1 MKIKKILLSRLFIAI
16 LAMIA
21 GATKIYA
28 MTINVNKVGANKS
41 ISLEVEPNE
50 TIDSVKTKIQ
60 EKEGLPP
67 DRQYLVFLNR
77 CLEEGKTL
85 SDYNI
90 QEHMS
95 IMLYEIDNSEKVY
108 TFNSIQPKNI
118 DEFYGICDDQNI
130 LSGLMINEQDFNSD
144 FTKCKATDS
153 NLGIIYS
160 NVNFVYNYD
169 KNVKKEI
176 DEIFKKIPSGK
187 NNFLIKDL
195 ELVNYWVNK
204 GQINYYSS
212 ELMSYL
218 GYKNFEITFGAGD
231 DSYVTTKMFGVANFK
246 YDGTIYYINPQMEI
260 GGEHVIYVPTNTEN
274 LMKAVQERI
283 DNYVGKGKAIVSD
296 CGTTTDWK
304 NSIDPND
311 YSWLEAD
318 GLLGTLDKTADN
330 HVYKLTVG
338 TEEHYFVIGKD
349 STKMY
354 EPKYK
359 TSDILTNISIST
371 NSGALSLD
379 TTIKAKKITSGD
391 EYNRILKIL
400 NVTDNE
406 MFDLKLFSSG
416 LNKNITKLDDGTF
429 EVRIPV
435 TEKLKGKKLVAYY
448 VYGNNKTEYPVTID
462 GNYAIFNTDHF
473 SIYTLAVA
481 PKSTYT
487 ITVNGENIT
496 VTPQNVIK
504 VLEGSS
510 KEIEIKAN
518 DGYKLTSVKV
528 DGVENMPLTNGKI
541 TIENIS
547 KNITIDVSTEK
558 IAGSVDIEETTNTIY
573 KGENSPKTGDNVFTY
588 ITMFIIAF
596 IGIIISTL
604 KIKNKK

>member
-1 MKIKKILLSRLFIAI
+1 
-16 LAMIA
+16 MIA

-60 EKEGLPP
+60 EKEGLTP
-67 DRQYLVFLNR
+67 DRQYLIFLNK

-90 QEHMS
+90 QEYMS
-95 IMLYEIDNSEKVY
+95 IMLYEIDNSEKIY

-130 LSGLMINEQDFNSD
+130 FSGLMINEQDFNSD

-176 DEIFKKIPSGK
+176 DEIFKRIPSGK

-274 LMKAVQERI
+274 SNLMKAVQARI
-283 DNYVGKGKAIVSD
+283 DNYVGKGKAVVSD

-318 GLLGTLDKTADN
+318 GLLGTLDKAADN

-359 TSDILTNISIST
+359 TSDVLTNISISS
-371 NSGALSLD
+371 NSGTLSLD
-379 TTIKAKKITSGD
+379 TTIKAKKITNGE

-448 VYGNNKTEYPVTID
+448 VDGNNKTEYPVTID
-462 GNYAIFNTDHF
+462 GDYAVFTTDHF
-473 SIYTLAVA
+473 SIYTLAAA
-481 PKSTYT
+481 PKVTYT

-496 VTPQNVIK
+496 VTPQNIIT
-504 VLEGSS
+504 VLEGEN

-518 DGYKLTSVKV
+518 EGYKLTSVKV
-528 DGVENMPLTNGKI
+528 DGVEKMPLENGKI
-541 TIENIS
+541 TIENVS
-547 KNITIDVSTEK
+547 KNITIDVSVEK
-558 IAGSVDIEETTNTIY
+558 IEDNT
-573 KGENSPKTGDNVFTY
+573 GENTPVNEISKNEELPKTGDY
-588 ITMFIIAF
+588 IFMYVVTFILAV
-596 IGIIISTL
+596 IGITTVTIVKR
-604 KIKNKK
+604 KI

>member
-1 MKIKKILLSRLFIAI
+1 MKTKKILLSLFLIAI
-16 LAMIA
+16 FAILT
-21 GATKIYA
+21 GTVKIYA
-28 MTINVNKVGANKS
+28 MTINVYKIKDNKS

-50 TIDSVKTKIQ
+50 TIDNVKQKIQ
-60 EKEGLPP
+60 DKEGLPP
-67 DRQYLVFLNR
+67 DRQHLVFFNKT
-77 CLEEGKTL
+77 LEAGKTL

-90 QEHMS
+90 KDYMN
-95 IMLYEIDNSEKVY
+95 ITLYEIDNSEKIY
-108 TFNSIQPKNI
+108 TFNSVQPKNI
-118 DEFYGICDDQNI
+118 DEFYGICDDQNL

-169 KNVKKEI
+169 KNIKKEI
-176 DEIFKKIPSGK
+176 DDIIKKIPNGK
-187 NNFLIKDL
+187 NSFLIKDL
-195 ELVNYWVNK
+195 ELINYWVNK

-218 GYKNFEITFGAGD
+218 AYKNFEITFGAGD

-274 LMKAVQERI
+274 SNLIKAVQERI

-304 NSIDPND
+304 NSIDPNE

-354 EPKYK
+354 EPTYK
-359 TSDILTNISIST
+359 TSDILTDISIST
-371 NSGALSLD
+371 DSGTLSLD
-379 TTIKAKKITSGD
+379 TTIKVKKITSGE
-391 EYNRILKIL
+391 EYNKILKFL

-435 TEKLKGKKLVAYY
+435 TEKLKGKKLIAYY
-448 VYGNNKTEYPVTID
+448 IDGNNKTEYPVTID
-462 GNYAIFNTDHF
+462 GNYAVFTTNHF
-473 SIYTLAVA
+473 SIYTLAEA
-481 PKSTYT
+481 PKTTYT

-496 VTPQNVIK
+496 VGPQNVITA
-504 VLEGSS
+504 LEGDN

-518 DGYKLTSVKV
+518 EGYKLTSVKV
-528 DGVENMPLTNGKI
+528 DSIEKMPLENNRI
-541 TIENIS
+541 IIENVS
-547 KNITIDVSTEK
+547 KNITIDVKTEK
-558 IAGSVDIEETTNTIY
+558 IEDNTPSNEISKNEE
-573 KGENSPKTGDNVFTY
+573 SPKTGDY
-588 ITMFIIAF
+588 IVMYVTTFAIAI
-596 IGIIISTL
+596 IGIIIVTIIKR
-604 KIKNKK
+604 KI